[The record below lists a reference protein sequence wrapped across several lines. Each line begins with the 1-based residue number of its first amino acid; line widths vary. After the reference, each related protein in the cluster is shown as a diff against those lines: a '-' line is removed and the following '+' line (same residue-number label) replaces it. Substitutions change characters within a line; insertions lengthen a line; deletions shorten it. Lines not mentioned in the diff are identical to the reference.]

1 MVILKPLP
9 EPVTE
14 SMSQAKV
21 TITDIAKR
29 AGVSKTTVSRVL
41 NDKPDVDKETR
52 EQVLAII
59 RETGFVPQTQAVNL
73 VKGRTGL
80 IGLLVP
86 SLTNPYSLTVIQGVA
101 EALAET
107 DYEMILYTTSMAS
120 KNQELFVKRLT
131 RNLTDG
137 LLILLPRNFREYE
150 DRLIKSQFPVVLIDH
165 RGLSSDFPSITASN
179 RKGAF
184 EAVRYLIGL
193 GHGRIGF
200 VSGLMDFGCSRERL
214 EGYRDA
220 LSEAGIPYED
230 GLVRYGDF
238 TEASGYH
245 CCRELLECSRKP
257 SAVFCSNDDM
267 ALGAMQAARDM
278 GAEVPRDVSIVG
290 FDDGPKASFSSPQLT
305 TVRQPLQAMGR
316 RAAEI
321 LLRRIEGEVPRDKE
335 VVLETEL
342 VIRGTCGRAKS

>member
-1 MVILKPLP
+1 
-9 EPVTE
+9 
-14 SMSQAKV
+14 MSQVKV
-21 TITDIAKR
+21 TIADIAKR

-52 EQVLAII
+52 EQILAII

-73 VKGRTGL
+73 VRGRTGL

-101 EALAET
+101 EAIAET
-107 DYEMILYTTSMAS
+107 DYEMVLYTTSMAL

-137 LLILLPRNFREYE
+137 LLILLPRNFKEYE
-150 DRLIKSQFPVVLIDH
+150 DQLIKSHVPVVLIDH

-179 RKGAF
+179 RKGAYD
-184 EAVRYLIGL
+184 AVRYLVSL
-193 GHGRIGF
+193 GHKRIGF
-200 VSGLMDFGCSRERL
+200 ISGLMDFGCSRERL

-220 LSEAGIPYED
+220 LNEAGIPYAEK
-230 GLVRYGDF
+230 LVRYGDF

-245 CCRELLECSRKP
+245 CGRELLEGAQKP

-267 ALGAMQAARDM
+267 AFGMIQAAQDVKFV
-278 GAEVPRDVSIVG
+278 VPTDLSVVG
-290 FDDGPKASFSSPQLT
+290 FDDVPKASFSKPQLT

-316 RAAEI
+316 RAAEV
-321 LLRRIEGEVPRDKE
+321 LLQRIEGGGPQDKE

-342 VIRGTCGRAKS
+342 VIRGTCGRCTL